1 MQTLWNFLTFA
12 DPNIKYIVLGTVL
25 LSVGSAVV
33 GCFSFLRKRAL
44 VGDAV
49 AHAVLPGVC
58 LAFILSGSKN
68 PLSLLIGAFVTGWLS
83 LVAIDLI
90 SKYSKLKEDA
100 AIGIVLSTFFGVG
113 ILLLTSIQQSGE
125 ASQSGLDKFLFGKAA
140 SLVGQDL
147 WLFLGVVVVLL
158 LSVLL
163 FFKEFTLLSFDK
175 QYAASLG
182 FPVKM
187 LELLL
192 TTLTVL
198 AVVVGIQSV
207 GVVLMAAML
216 ITPAAAA
223 RYWTEK
229 IVMMLCIAAL
239 FGAVSGVV
247 GAYISYAAPAMPT
260 GPWIVMVVSML
271 AIFSFL
277 AAPRRGIISS
287 YILQRQNKL
296 QIIEENI
303 LKALFHLGEAEKDFF
318 KKRTFEEIIIKR
330 DIEPKQLLTGL
341 KRLRKHKYVEFEHNA
356 WRLTPVGQERGKRVT
371 KLHRLWEVYLT
382 KYLNIAPDH
391 VHDDAETMEHI
402 ITPEIE
408 KWLEEQLEYPK
419 TDPHGEHIPY

>member
-1 MQTLWNFLTFA
+1 MSTFWNFITFA

-49 AHAVLPGVC
+49 AHSVLPGVC
-58 LAFILSGSKN
+58 LAFMLSGTKN
-68 PLSLLIGAFVTGWLS
+68 PLWLLLGAFVTGWLS
-83 LVAIDLI
+83 LLSIDFI
-90 SKYSKLKEDA
+90 SKNSKLKEDTS
-100 AIGIVLSTFFGVG
+100 IGLVLSVFFGIG
-113 ILLLTSIQQSGE
+113 ILLLTHIQQSGE

-140 SLVGQDL
+140 SLIGSDL
-147 WLFLGVVVVLL
+147 WLFLGVVSVLL
-158 LSVLL
+158 LITFL

-175 QYAASLG
+175 QYAAALG
-182 FPVKM
+182 LPVRG

-198 AVVVGIQSV
+198 AVVIGIQSV

-223 RYWTEK
+223 RYWTHDIRK
-229 IVMMLCIAAL
+229 MVALAAT
-239 FGAVSGVV
+239 FGAISGIT

-260 GPWIVMVVSML
+260 GPWIVLVVSLL
-271 AIFSFL
+271 AVVSFSF
-277 AAPRRGIISS
+277 APRKGIVGSLL
-287 YILQRQNKL
+287 LQRKNRL

-303 LKALFHLGEAEKDFF
+303 LKALFHLGEQENDFF
-318 KKRTFEEIIIKR
+318 KHRSFEEIIIKR
-330 DIEPKQLLTGL
+330 DIEPSQLRTGL
-341 KRLRKHKYVEFEHNA
+341 RRLRQHGYVLKEHGL
-356 WRLTPVGQERGKRVT
+356 WTLTPEGQQRGKRVT
-371 KLHRLWEVYLT
+371 KLHRLWEMYLT
-382 KYLNIAPDH
+382 THLNIAPDH

-408 KWLEEQLEYPK
+408 RALEEQLRFPT
-419 TDPHGEHIPY
+419 TDPHGENIPY